1 MMSVVTLAAT
11 DFAAAERRA
20 LLHAN
25 PATRKMFGH
34 LTPQNL
40 ASIEAELGS
49 SDGDVS
55 YFLVADGHGGASVA
69 EAASTRL
76 LREIAEDAEES
87 TDAYADEP
95 FADAPA
101 ELQAGAAAA
110 APAPAGDVAA
120 LEVELSAEQ
129 GALAA
134 ARSPV

>member
-1 MMSVVTLAAT
+1 METLRDIGA
-11 DFAAAERRA
+11 RA
-20 LLHAN
+20 
-25 PATRKMFGH
+25 PPPEPT
-34 LTPQNL
+34 
-40 ASIEAELGS
+40 
-49 SDGDVS
+49 
-55 YFLVADGHGGASVA
+55 VA
-69 EAASTRL
+69 EEAAPVEPTRTMAFL
-76 LREIAEDAEES
+76 PMIGSPQPISPMGRQAPEPAPAETVAPAIAEDAEES